1 MSGPKTARLRPA
13 EVPPI
18 LIAAA
23 EAAVLCGV
31 ARSTWC
37 KWDVAGLVP
46 RANALGARRLW
57 SRQELEEWA
66 LAGCPPRVRWEALRR
81 NTA

>member
-1 MSGPKTARLRPA
+1 MGSQEVARLRLA

-18 LIAAA
+18 LVGAT

-37 KWDVAGLVP
+37 KWDAAGLIP
-46 RANALGARRLW
+46 RANALGGRRLW
-57 SRQELEEWA
+57 SRQELEKWA
-66 LAGCPPRVRWEALRR
+66 LSGCPPRVRWEALRR
-81 NTA
+81 TA